1 MQKMSKGF
9 YIGGYFAGAGVS
21 IVLMVVVF
29 VVFAVSA
36 AQRPND
42 EPPIAILGFLI
53 LAMLPMFFSVV
64 VLFMFIYRMWESIQ
78 DGHARMTPGKA
89 VGFMLIPFFNLYWI
103 FPVYQ
108 GFAQDYNQYIAR
120 RQLNLP
126 RLDEQLFL
134 YHPIAILCSIIP
146 FLGGLASIAAIVLLV
161 IIISKTCDA
170 VNALSNAP
178 QLPTATASAAGI

>member
-9 YIGGYFAGAGVS
+9 YIGGYLAGAGVS
-21 IVLMVVVF
+21 VFMMVAVAVVF
-29 VVFAVSA
+29 VLAV

-42 EPPIAILGFLI
+42 DPPLAILGFLI
-53 LAMLPMFFSVV
+53 PAMLSAFFSVV

-89 VGFMLIPFFNLYWI
+89 VGFMLIPFFNLYWM

-134 YHPIAILCSIIP
+134 YHPIAILCSMIP
-146 FLGGLASIAAIVLLV
+146 FLGGLASIAGIVLLV
-161 IIISKTCDA
+161 IIMSKTCDA
-170 VNALSNAP
+170 VNALGSAP
-178 QLPTATASAAGI
+178 QLPAAAASATGA